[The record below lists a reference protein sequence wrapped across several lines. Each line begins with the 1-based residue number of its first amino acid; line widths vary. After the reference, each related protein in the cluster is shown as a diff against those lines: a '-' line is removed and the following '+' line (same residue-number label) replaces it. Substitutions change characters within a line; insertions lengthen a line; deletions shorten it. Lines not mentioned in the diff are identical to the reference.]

1 MKATLE
7 IDSIKSATSIQAM
20 AIKKMKRNYRM
31 VEGGRKMEKTVW
43 D

>member
-20 AIKKMKRNYRM
+20 AIKKMKQNYR
-31 VEGGRKMEKTVW
+31 VAGGVREMEKTVW